1 LVAAGDR
8 GIHVRHWHV
17 AGIRRV
23 FGEAG
28 IFSTIAIAIAV
39 PVAITIPVTTAVA
52 ATVTV
57 TVTAP
62 RAAIPS
68 PVATTVTTTTVAIPS
83 PRLPTGAATIIATAV
98 ASGLGLRRIRFCAG
112 SAGGCVTETGHTGW
126 IE

>member
-1 LVAAGDR
+1 MVAAGDG

-17 AGIRRV
+17 AGIRRILR
-23 FGEAG
+23 EAG
-28 IFSTIAIAIAV
+28 ILSAIAIAIAV
-39 PVAITIPVTTAVA
+39 PVAISIPVTAAVA
-52 ATVTV
+52 A

-68 PVATTVTTTTVAIPS
+68 PVATAVTTTTVAITS

-98 ASGLGLRRIRFCAG
+98 ASGLRLRRVRFCAG
-112 SAGGCVTETGHTGW
+112 SAGGCVAETGNTSW